1 MTFLYPL
8 GLLGLVGIPILIIIY
23 IIKSKYAEQTIAS
36 TYLWRLSERFLKR
49 KKKVNPVAGLI
60 SLLLQILTVASISL
74 LIAHPVITL
83 EGAANEYCFVL
94 DGSGSMSIE
103 ENGMTRFEKAKAK
116 LEEVIDASVDGS
128 AFTLI
133 CVDKEA
139 EVIYER
145 LEDKE
150 LVKTM
155 LREVTSAHCGAD
167 YTDALE
173 AAQRVFENNNSCKV
187 YLVTDA
193 TLGAHDNLEVLN
205 ISAPAVNYAVK
216 NVAYTLNEK
225 DLTVT
230 ADLYAWGKHGTL
242 PVSLYVNGATTP
254 SATISFD
261 AKNGEVTPITLTAT
275 VETLASVRVVVEADD
290 NLPLDN
296 ECVVFNL
303 ENEQAYKTLIVSEQP
318 TFLRNILKTC
328 IDAEIEIVTP
338 KEYTASKTGYGL
350 YIFDG
355 YSPDT
360 LPRDGAIWLIGTT
373 SSVPGSG
380 FSYRTSIELESGGVI
395 ETAGDSSSTATKL
408 LEGLVGNKI
417 FIKRYN
423 KYSLYGNFAKLFTY
437 DNNDVVFAG
446 TNTFGS
452 REVVFAFDLHD
463 SNITYQ
469 SDFALLMQNLIDY
482 SFPDIVEKS
491 TFHCGEEVEV
501 NILANCDSMYITTP
515 TGEHIYLSTDYATD
529 TFVPTEVGEYK
540 LTLNMASTARE
551 IRLYATMTEEESN
564 PEQTVSALSIQGTAT
579 NNGYDGT
586 YDPTVLLFI
595 LLAVLFLADWGFY
608 CYEKYQLR

>member
-8 GLLGLVGIPILIIIY
+8 GLLGLIGIPILLIIY

-60 SLLLQILTVASISL
+60 SLLLQILTVAAISI
-74 LIAHPVITL
+74 LIAQPMITL
-83 EGAANEYCFVL
+83 KGAANEYCFVL

-103 ENGMTRFEKAKAK
+103 ENGVSRFDLAKA
-116 LEEVIDASVDGS
+116 EIEAAIDDAVDGS

-133 CVDKEA
+133 CVDDEA

-150 LVKTM
+150 AVKN
-155 LREVTSAHCGAD
+155 LLHDVTSAHCGAD
-167 YTDALE
+167 YTKALSE
-173 AAQRVFENNNSCKV
+173 AQRVFENNTSCQV

-193 TLGAHDNLEVLN
+193 TVDSHENIEVLN
-205 ISAPAVNYAVK
+205 ISTPAVNYAVK
-216 NVAYTLNEK
+216 NVAYSLTEK
-225 DLTVT
+225 ELVVTGDLFS
-230 ADLYAWGKHGTL
+230 WGKSASL
-242 PVSLYVNGATTP
+242 PISLYVNGATTP
-254 SATISFD
+254 SVS
-261 AKNGEVTPITLTAT
+261 AT
-275 VETLASVRVVVEADD
+275 VDVVNGDVATFELNTTVEVLSSVKVVIDAQD
-290 NLPLDN
+290 NLALDN
-296 ECVVFNL
+296 ECVVYNL
-303 ENEQAYKTLIVSEQP
+303 ESEQAYKTLIVSEQP

-328 IDAEIEIVTP
+328 IDADIEVVTP
-338 KEYTASKTGYGL
+338 KEYTQTTGYGL

-423 KYSLYGNFAKLFTY
+423 KYSLYGNFAKLFSY

-446 TNTFGS
+446 TNTYGS

-469 SDFALLMQNLIDY
+469 SDIALLMQNLVTF

-491 TFHCGEEVEV
+491 IYTCGEEVEV
-501 NILANCDSMYITTP
+501 NILANCDSIRVTTP
-515 TGEHIYLSTDYATD
+515 SGENIYLNTEYATD
-529 TFVPTEVGEYK
+529 TFTLTEVGEYK

-551 IRLYATMTEEESN
+551 INLYSVMSEEESN
-564 PEQTVSALSIQGTAT
+564 PTQTVTALSIQGNAT
-579 NNGYDGT
+579 DDGYDGT
-586 YDPTVLLFI
+586 YDPSVLLFI
-595 LLAVLFLADWGFY
+595 VLAILFLADWGFY